1 MDLLHDIPYYWTKQ
15 LDPRVADLPLV
26 SSSYQIPLIV
36 FGYLYFVLGC
46 GPRFMK
52 NRPPYSLMT
61 FMKLYNIG
69 QILANVWLIYDIID
83 AGLFSTN
90 SLLVCP
96 KFDYS
101 YNYIPMRLTRCA
113 WYFFLLKIFD
123 YVETIVFVLRKKD
136 NQISALHLY
145 HHVSTLLFSWAHVR
159 FYAVAPILLV
169 FVINC
174 FIHTIMYTYYFLATW
189 GPNVQKAV
197 APLKRW
203 ITIAQMIQFVVFI
216 LYASGNL
223 VLKDC
228 AVVSNYVPVLFV
240 GNVVINFFMFHN
252 FYQKTYKEVKKNY

>member
-1 MDLLHDIPYYWTKQ
+1 MDLLHDVPYYWTKE

-26 SSSYQIPLIV
+26 SSSYQIPLII
-36 FGYLYFVLGC
+36 FAYLYFVLGC
-46 GPRFMK
+46 GSRFMK
-52 NRPPYSLMT
+52 NRPPYALTT

-83 AGLFSTN
+83 AGLFSTH
-90 SLLVCP
+90 SLFVCP

-136 NQISALHLY
+136 NQISGLHLY
-145 HHVSTLLFSWAHVR
+145 HHVSTLLLSWAGVR
-159 FYAVAPILLV
+159 FYAVAPMVLTC
-169 FVINC
+169 VINC
-174 FIHTIMYTYYFLATW
+174 FIHTIMYTYYFLAAW

-203 ITIAQMIQFVVFI
+203 ITIAQMIQFVMLI
-216 LYASGNL
+216 LYGSQKL

-228 AVVSNYVPVLFV
+228 EIVSNYVLMLFV

-252 FYQKTYKEVKKNY
+252 FYQKTYKEVKKTQ